1 MPVMQVPEVT
11 IGIVEFE
18 QTPNPNAL
26 RVRSGRT
33 FINGP
38 PLEFDRDKAAGHPL
52 AVELLAIDGI
62 DRIMIA
68 RDFVTVVRTGP
79 GIAWDTLRAEIV
91 LALLD
96 AADAQPPPASAPSPV
111 VHGEI
116 EQHIESVLERHIRP
130 LLASDGGEAVLVRF
144 DAEEGTAWVRMGGAC
159 GGCPSGVMSLK
170 RTIEQT
176 IQRWVPEVKR
186 VQATGE
192 KGASPGDP
200 KARFRRWIESKWGSM
215 GEAKV

>member
-1 MPVMQVPEVT
+1 MRGPEAA

-33 FINGP
+33 FTNGS
-38 PLEFDRDKAAGHPL
+38 PLEFDRENRTDHPL
-52 AVELLAIDGI
+52 AAELLALDGI

-68 RDFVTVVRTGP
+68 RDFVTVVRIGP
-79 GIAWDTLRAEIV
+79 GIAWDALRAEIV

-96 AADAQPPPASAPSPV
+96 AADAEQSTASTAPPV
-111 VHGEI
+111 FLGEI

-144 DAEEGTAWVRMGGAC
+144 DAGEGTAWVRMGGAC
-159 GGCPSGVMSLK
+159 GGCPSGVMTLK

-192 KGASPGDP
+192 KGASLGDP
-200 KARFRRWIESKWGSM
+200 KARFRHWIETKWGNK